1 MKKSKNKF
9 KKYIINI
16 LLIGIIASIATWII
30 IEKYQENQI
39 ETDKYNIKIISA
51 KQGNNAQTNQ
61 KKANENL
68 TKEVEKYPK
77 ENIQETY
84 KGYSVCAKLEIP
96 EIKLETYVLS
106 KYSKDALE
114 ISVTKFWGVNPNQ
127 EGNFCVAGHNYI
139 NNNMFKN
146 LKKVK
151 IGDRLFISDNEIG
164 KVEYEV
170 FKIDT
175 VLPDD
180 VSCLDATFENVKE
193 VTLITCTNDS
203 QKRVIVKAKE
213 VQ

>member
-1 MKKSKNKF
+1 MKKSKNNLKR
-9 KKYIINI
+9 YIINI
-16 LLIGIIASIATWII
+16 LLISIIVSIVIWII
-30 IEKYQENQI
+30 IENYQENQLEI
-39 ETDKYNIKIISA
+39 DKYNAQAISKVQKNKIQISQKNEEENTVKIV
-51 KQGNNAQTNQ
+51 KQ
-61 KKANENL
+61 
-68 TKEVEKYPK
+68 YPM
-77 ENIQETY
+77 EEILQTY
-84 KGYSVCAKLEIP
+84 KGYNVCAKLEIP
-96 EIKLETYVLS
+96 SIQLETYVLS

-151 IGDRLFISDNEIG
+151 IGDRIFISDNEVG

-170 FKIDT
+170 FEINT
-175 VLPDD
+175 VVPED
-180 VSCLDATFENVKE
+180 VSCLDAKFKNVKE

>member
-1 MKKSKNKF
+1 MKNSKNKF

-16 LLIGIIASIATWII
+16 LLIGIIASIVTWII

-39 ETDKYNIKIISA
+39 ETDKYNIQIISA
-51 KQGNNAQTNQ
+51 KQENNTQTNQ

-151 IGDRLFISDNEIG
+151 IGDRLFISDNEVG

-170 FKIDT
+170 FEIDT
-175 VLPDD
+175 ALPDD
-180 VSCLDATFENVKE
+180 VSCLDAIFENVKE

>member
-1 MKKSKNKF
+1 MPNKK
-9 KKYIINI
+9 IIHRQ
-16 LLIGIIASIATWII
+16 
-30 IEKYQENQI
+30 IEKN
-39 ETDKYNIKIISA
+39 
-51 KQGNNAQTNQ
+51 GN
-61 KKANENL
+61 KNL

>member
-16 LLIGIIASIATWII
+16 LLIGIIASIVTWII

-39 ETDKYNIKIISA
+39 ETDKYNIQIISA

-77 ENIQETY
+77 ETIQETY

-96 EIKLETYVLS
+96 AIKLETYVLS

-151 IGDRLFISDNEIG
+151 IGDRLFISDNEVG

-170 FKIDT
+170 FEIDT

-180 VSCLDATFENVKE
+180 VSCLDATYENVKE

>member
-16 LLIGIIASIATWII
+16 LLIGIIASIVTWII

-39 ETDKYNIKIISA
+39 ETDKYNIQIISA

-68 TKEVEKYPK
+68 TKEVEKYSK

-84 KGYSVCAKLEIP
+84 KGYGVCAKLEIP

-106 KYSKDALE
+106 KYSKDVLE